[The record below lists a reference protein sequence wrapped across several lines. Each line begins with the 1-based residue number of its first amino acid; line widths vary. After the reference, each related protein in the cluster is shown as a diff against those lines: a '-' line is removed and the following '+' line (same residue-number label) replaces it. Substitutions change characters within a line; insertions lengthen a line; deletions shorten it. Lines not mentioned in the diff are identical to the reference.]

1 MTHTF
6 PSDFGN
12 SALQQA
18 EHNAQRIGLMTDVY
32 NFKQIIWLVLQ
43 YKENFNYT

>member
-12 SALQQA
+12 STLQQF
-18 EHNAQRIGLMTDVY
+18 EHNAQRRGLMTDVY
-32 NFKQIIWLVLQ
+32 NFKQTTWLVLQ
-43 YKENFNYT
+43 YKEDFN

>member
-12 SALQQA
+12 SNLEQS
-18 EHNAQRIGLMTDVY
+18 EHNAQRRGLMTDVY
-32 NFKQIIWLVLQ
+32 NFKQITWLVLQ
-43 YKENFNYT
+43 YKEDFNYT